1 MGITKR
7 IFVTNPNNPPPNST
21 SFNDNSS
28 KNSKKKG
35 IKVLEP
41 ICFRLKLPLNLKF
54 IIYI

>member
-21 SFNDNSS
+21 PFNDNSS
-28 KNSKKKG
+28 KNSKQKKG

-41 ICFRLKLPLNLKF
+41 IGFRLELTL
-54 IIYI
+54 I